1 METALSTGKVAMLRE
16 GDLAHY
22 RTPPHNTE
30 AEQAV
35 LGAILVHNN
44 AYHRVSEFLLPEH
57 FADAVHG
64 RIYAAAGKLIERG
77 QVANPVTLKNL
88 FDQDGALAEIGGAAY
103 LARLA
108 ASVVTIINAEDY
120 GRTIHDLYLRRQ
132 LITIGEDVV
141 NDAYRHDLDHAAEQQ
156 IETAEKH
163 LFDLAESGQT
173 EGGFQNFQAA
183 LSEAIV
189 MAEAAFKRSGRVT
202 GVATAFIDL
211 DKKLG
216 GLHPSDLIILTA
228 HPSLPT
234 TSATTNIAFNAA
246 RAYRASKGED
256 GRPVTED
263 GGVVGFF
270 PLAM

>member
-22 RTPPHNTE
+22 RTPPHNNE
-30 AEQAV
+30 AEQAL
-35 LGAILVHNN
+35 LGAILVNNN

-108 ASVVTIINAEDY
+108 AAVVTIINAEDY

-132 LITIGEDVV
+132 LITIGEDTV
-141 NDAYRHDLDHAAEQQ
+141 NDAYNFDLERDAGAQ
-156 IETAEKH
+156 IEATEK
-163 LFDLAESGQT
+163 
-173 EGGFQNFQAA
+173 
-183 LSEAIV
+183 
-189 MAEAAFKRSGRVT
+189 K
-202 GVATAFIDL
+202 
-211 DKKLG
+211 
-216 GLHPSDLIILTA
+216 
-228 HPSLPT
+228 
-234 TSATTNIAFNAA
+234 
-246 RAYRASKGED
+246 
-256 GRPVTED
+256 
-263 GGVVGFF
+263 
-270 PLAM
+270 